1 MASVSAHTPLREA
14 MQALTNE
21 YLDRCALRPTPE
33 QMDGVKRGLR
43 NPDGTGVLAGVTRVS
58 QVVGTRQRPDG
69 SIEAI
74 PGRLLYRGIDIEELA
89 SHAGTRPLFEE
100 ACWLLLLGRLP
111 TGEELREFCETISRR
126 RTLAEGLDTGTSPDR
141 MNRMARAVLAM
152 HDRDDNADSL
162 APVNLLRQSFDLI
175 AAMPG
180 IMLPSPFLAETAG
193 LSTAA
198 AILALSQGKRPTK
211 EEVDLLDLCLML
223 HADHSSNCSTFA
235 CRVISSS
242 GADSYAAISGAIGAL
257 KGHKHGGANR
267 SVARQMQEILAAV
280 DDPTDEAAMRDYLGR
295 VLECRAGDGTGLIY
309 GLGHAVYTISDPR
322 AVLLKQMA
330 APLAAKKGFGREFA
344 ALEAV
349 EHLGPAVLAE
359 RRPGGKP
366 VCANVDLYSGLIYR
380 MLGFPDELI
389 TPLFAVARTPGWC
402 ANRMEEVLFSGRIIR
417 PGYRFI
423 G

>member
-1 MASVSAHTPLREA
+1 
-14 MQALTNE
+14 
-21 YLDRCALRPTPE
+21 
-33 QMDGVKRGLR
+33 
-43 NPDGTGVLAGVTRVS
+43 
-58 QVVGTRQRPDG
+58 
-69 SIEAI
+69 
-74 PGRLLYRGIDIEELA
+74 
-89 SHAGTRPLFEE
+89 
-100 ACWLLLLGRLP
+100 
-111 TGEELREFCETISRR
+111 
-126 RTLAEGLDTGTSPDR
+126 
-141 MNRMARAVLAM
+141 
-152 HDRDDNADSL
+152 
-162 APVNLLRQSFDLI
+162 
-175 AAMPG
+175 
-180 IMLPSPFLAETAG
+180 
-193 LSTAA
+193 
-198 AILALSQGKRPTK
+198 
-211 EEVDLLDLCLML
+211 
-223 HADHSSNCSTFA
+223 
-235 CRVISSS
+235 
-242 GADSYAAISGAIGAL
+242 
-257 KGHKHGGANR
+257 
-267 SVARQMQEILAAV
+267 MQEILAAV

-295 VLECRAGDGTGLIY
+295 VLERRAGDGTGLIY